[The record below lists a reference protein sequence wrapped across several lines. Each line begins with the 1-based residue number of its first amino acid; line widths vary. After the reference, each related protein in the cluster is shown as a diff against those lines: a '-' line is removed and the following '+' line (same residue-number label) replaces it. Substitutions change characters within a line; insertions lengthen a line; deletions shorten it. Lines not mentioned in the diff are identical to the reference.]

1 MNAIEINNLTKSY
14 YKKNVLCGID
24 LSIPQGDV
32 CVLVGPNGSGKT
44 TLLRILSGLTSP
56 TEGSFS
62 IFSQTMKRG
71 NSISDIS
78 FMFEPSPLD
87 NMLTAYQN
95 LKLRC
100 IAIGEP
106 IKIIPKLLEQVGL
119 KKDNKL
125 VKNFSTG
132 MKKRLELAYAL
143 IGSPKMLILDE
154 PFSGLDV
161 LGIELII
168 SMIKNYKEKKG
179 TVLITEHNFSMVES
193 IADGFAILY
202 DGRIIKTVKR
212 TELEENPKSIE
223 SFFKESIEQ
232 YEKSSKI

>member
-1 MNAIEINNLTKSY
+1 
-14 YKKNVLCGID
+14 
-24 LSIPQGDV
+24 
-32 CVLVGPNGSGKT
+32 
-44 TLLRILSGLTSP
+44 
-56 TEGSFS
+56 
-62 IFSQTMKRG
+62 
-71 NSISDIS
+71 
-78 FMFEPSPLD
+78 
-87 NMLTAYQN
+87 
-95 LKLRC
+95 
-100 IAIGEP
+100 
-106 IKIIPKLLEQVGL
+106 
-119 KKDNKL
+119 
-125 VKNFSTG
+125 
-132 MKKRLELAYAL
+132 
-143 IGSPKMLILDE
+143 MLILDE

-168 SMIKNYKEKKG
+168 SVIKNYKEKKG